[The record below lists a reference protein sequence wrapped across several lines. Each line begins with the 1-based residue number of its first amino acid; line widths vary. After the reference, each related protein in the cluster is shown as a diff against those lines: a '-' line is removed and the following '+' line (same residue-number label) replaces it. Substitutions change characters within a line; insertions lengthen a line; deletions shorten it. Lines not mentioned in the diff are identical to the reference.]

1 MIIKITEKQYRWLS
15 EAKDI
20 IGKYKLNE
28 IKHVAQKS
36 NVTIANLEN
45 FKTIVSNLGITDNNV
60 ENYANEYCF
69 IEVGSGYSRIKAEL
83 PHTNFK
89 QDVDDFYN
97 NFQWYFSKEH
107 SNVLKLEFDDN
118 QKFNNKLP
126 KKDGFDGNT
135 PATAVKLS
143 SSENKYGKNGFTFY
157 YENGCDFTNEMGLRL
172 KKFVDDNISRNPNI
186 KFIIH
191 CMQGKSRSAAIGI
204 YVAKKINQLT
214 DDFLSEYDN
223 GEESQ
228 INIGISKKGQPK
240 YPHKN
245 VMTRMG
251 EIEGWNKSKDDTKNQ
266 WFYNTLV
273 NHPSTGYLA
282 KKNNKIN
289 EDVFVNGITNKRNK
303 EVANLT
309 YNKRKNN
316 NATRNIG
323 NMKSA
328 DMLDTGK
335 MDQNNSDTFVVP
347 LKGGINSYNITSI
360 KGTEVMHYF
369 KNKIN
374 KKKTNI
380 DIKLDGKKTEL
391 ELFMED
397 NEFNEFEKVFI
408 KKVSIVVNHAIS
420 GFKNKEN
427 FTEISVYPVPSSSN
441 FNEYMCKAI
450 AGNAN
455 ICGLPTRAIS
465 ARIFEKDLSDL
476 QKDTDFINKNKD
488 YYSGRMYKGGNNDMT
503 HEEYLDDTIRKYNNT
518 TAAQDKAL
526 IDNYNM
532 WVNRVLTTYRNKSNI
547 KTLVKNYQNLVNA
560 HQAIRQKLGKNKW
573 ENAFSQIKYAKGPS
587 IENRSQNIWDLV
599 TPYLGKTYMHKN
611 NNQNCIDIVEIRPEN
626 FQIKNLTNDTR
637 MGLKNY
643 FKIQNNA
650 EEEIKR
656 IQKTIFVIFDD
667 NISGGAT
674 LSDICYQCKKNG
686 INYIVPITFGEM
698 RTKYSQGLL
707 QVNKPNKDGR
717 FSNY

>member
-1 MIIKITEKQYRWLS
+1 MIIKISQKQYRWLS

-20 IGKYKLNE
+20 IEKKQLNE
-28 IKHVAQKS
+28 LKHIAQKS
-36 NVTIANLEN
+36 NITIASLED
-45 FKTIVSNLGITDNNV
+45 FKTIVSSLGITDNNV
-60 ENYANEYCF
+60 EKFIGEYCF
-69 IEVGSGYSRIKAEL
+69 IEIGSGYSRIKAEL
-83 PHTNFK
+83 PHTNFS
-89 QDVDDFYN
+89 QNVDDFYN
-97 NFQWYFSKEH
+97 SFQWYFMKEH
-107 SNVLKLEFDDN
+107 PNVLKLEFDDN

-126 KKDGFDGNT
+126 KKDGFDGKT

-157 YENGCDFTNEMGLRL
+157 YENGCDFTNEMAVRL
-172 KKFVDDNISRNPNI
+172 KTFVDNNISRNPNI

-191 CMQGKSRSAAIGI
+191 CMQGKSRSAAVGT

-214 DDFLSEYDN
+214 DEFLSEYDN

-251 EIEGWNKSKDDTKNQ
+251 EIEGWNKSNDDTKNQ

-273 NHPSTGYLA
+273 NHPNTGYLA
-282 KKNNKIN
+282 KKNKVN

-309 YNKRKNN
+309 YNKRKSAQ
-316 NATRNIG
+316 ATRNIG

-335 MDQNNSDTFVVP
+335 MDQNNNDTFIVP

-374 KKKTNI
+374 QKKTNI
-380 DIKLDGKKTEL
+380 DIKLDGKNTEL

-397 NEFNEFEKVFI
+397 EEFKEFENVFI

-420 GFKNKEN
+420 DFKNKEN
-427 FTEISVYPVPSSSN
+427 FTEVSIYPVPSSSN
-441 FNEYMCKAI
+441 FNDYMCRAI
-450 AGNAN
+450 AGRTN
-455 ICGLPTRAIS
+455 ICGLPTRAITTT
-465 ARIFEKDLSDL
+465 IFKKDLSDL

-488 YYSGRMYKGGNNDMT
+488 YYSRRMYIGGDNDMT

-518 TAAQDKAL
+518 TAAQDETL
-526 IDNYNM
+526 INNYNM
-532 WVNRVLTTYRNKSNI
+532 WINRVLTTYRNKSSI
-547 KTLVKNYQNLVNA
+547 EALVKNYQNLVNA
-560 HQAIRQKLGKNKW
+560 YQAIRKKLGKNKW
-573 ENAFSQIKYAKGPS
+573 TNAFSQIKYAKGPS
-587 IENRSQNIWDLV
+587 IEKRSQNIWDLV
-599 TPYLGKTYMHKN
+599 TPYLGKTYM
-611 NNQNCIDIVEIRPEN
+611 NQNSIEIVQIRPEN
-626 FQIKNLTNDTR
+626 FQIKNLSNDTR

-643 FKIQNNA
+643 FKVQDNT

-656 IQKTIFVIFDD
+656 VQNTVFVIFDD
-667 NISGGAT
+667 NVSGGAT
-674 LSDICYQCKKNG
+674 LSDICYQCKKLG
-686 INYIVPITFGEM
+686 INYLVPITFGEM
-698 RTKYSQGLL
+698 RTKYSQSRL
-707 QVNKPNKDGR
+707 QIDKPTKSGR
-717 FSNY
+717 FENY